1 MFQTLSGALGALF
14 SSRAAKPEQVL
25 TREDSSSFLR
35 RAKSSMEQDFVR
47 LEIEFQPAELDLSP
61 LALPPEEE
69 PPAKGKARKA
79 PEKKTQPKKTS
90 VKTTTPEA
98 DDAGN

>member
-1 MFQTLSGALGALF
+1 
-14 SSRAAKPEQVL
+14 
-25 TREDSSSFLR
+25 
-35 RAKSSMEQDFVR
+35 MEQDFVR

-61 LALPPEEE
+61 LALPPEGES
-69 PPAKGKARKA
+69 PAKGNARKA
-79 PEKKTQPKKTS
+79 PKKKPQPKKTR